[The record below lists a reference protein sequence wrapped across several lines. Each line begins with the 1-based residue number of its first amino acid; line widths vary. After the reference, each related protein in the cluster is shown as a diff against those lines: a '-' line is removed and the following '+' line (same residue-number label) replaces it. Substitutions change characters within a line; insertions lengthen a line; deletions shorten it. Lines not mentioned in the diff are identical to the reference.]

1 MSKIATDWA
10 ESLPTLPSGVKPLLV
25 HLARFARKDDHTC
38 FRPQEV
44 IADSIDQSLSTV
56 KRNIKWLR
64 QNGLI
69 TTKPTY
75 KEGVRVADSIT
86 LNVGATLG
94 VNLTRSQVSNR
105 PVKIATLGVKN
116 TDLRC
121 QLEGGQVSI
130 PANPSLSKQTNK
142 QNKHC
147 DVVAV
152 DEALQEKNN
161 FLMSEN
167 EALKAEIEALKKQL
181 ADTQTAPQENPV
193 AVHKTA
199 PKAKANKSEQQQA
212 NADTWQAYANAY
224 FNRYG
229 IEPLR
234 NAKTN
239 SQIAS
244 FVTAVGTDLAP
255 VLARYYVNLNNPFY
269 LQKTHAVGL
278 LLSDAE
284 PIRTQYLTGRQ
295 ITRKDI
301 QRVEAAQVAQNLMQ
315 DVTAQGEPW

>member
-1 MSKIATDWA
+1 MSKVATDWA

-44 IADSIDQSLSTV
+44 IAEAIDQSIRTV
-56 KRNIKWLR
+56 ERNIAWLKE
-64 QNGLI
+64 NGLI
-69 TTKPTY
+69 SSKRHY
-75 KEGVRVADSIT
+75 KNGVRVADEIT
-86 LNVGATLG
+86 LNVGVTLP
-94 VNLTRSQVSNR
+94 VNLSGSRPSKCRVSKQPLPVNHDDLTR
-105 PVKIATLGVKN
+105 
-116 TDLRC
+116 
-121 QLEGGQVSI
+121 QLEGAYPSTTT
-130 PANPSLSKQTNK
+130 NPSLSKLTNK

-147 DVVAV
+147 DVVAA

-181 ADTQTAPQENPV
+181 ADAQTAPQENPV

-199 PKAKANKSEQQQA
+199 PRAKANKSEQQQA